1 MTEPSQYEYV
11 VDLLRRFAPG
21 HSPVVLDYGCGG
33 GQVVQRALASGMDAH
48 GVDVFYDG
56 GALRD
61 VAAKTGLFGAR
72 IHELDGDRIPRASES
87 VDVVVANMVFEHI
100 DDFEPALAEIARV
113 LRPGGVFLNLFPS
126 SVVWREGH
134 VGLPFVHRFAKGDF
148 DTRLRYAVALRR
160 LGLGY
165 NKGAKPIDA
174 WAREALD
181 WIDRWTHYK
190 PLAEIERS
198 FARHFEVRRIDD
210 DFLLGRLARKPSL
223 RRAAALV
230 SSRHWAPLRAFVA
243 SRLAT
248 HVFVLTKRSASRAG
262 AAG

>member
-87 VDVVVANMVFEHI
+87 VDVAGSAPQSRHVRMRC
-100 DDFEPALAEIARV
+100 PASPPV
-113 LRPGGVFLNLFPS
+113 
-126 SVVWREGH
+126 
-134 VGLPFVHRFAKGDF
+134 D
-148 DTRLRYAVALRR
+148 RR
-160 LGLGY
+160 
-165 NKGAKPIDA
+165 
-174 WAREALD
+174 
-181 WIDRWTHYK
+181 
-190 PLAEIERS
+190 
-198 FARHFEVRRIDD
+198 
-210 DFLLGRLARKPSL
+210 
-223 RRAAALV
+223 RRAAG
-230 SSRHWAPLRAFVA
+230 RP
-243 SRLAT
+243 
-248 HVFVLTKRSASRAG
+248 G
-262 AAG
+262 